1 LRLIFTLVA
10 AAVLPHELRGDS
22 VRPAEQLSVLTTA
35 AAVHD
40 LTLNDARRHYPVHLR
55 AVCVV
60 CFAGWHGFFA
70 NDGVSGVYVETKDRV
85 LLTAAIHPGTW
96 LQIDGVSNEG
106 EFAPIVDQASLR
118 ILADKPIPAA
128 RTVSLDRLSTGVE
141 DGQWIAFDGTVRSAA
156 FRDSMLDLVIAAGRL
171 QVEVMTQPGARQF
184 GSLIDARVRV
194 RGAAGPILNQ
204 RGQLI
209 GTNIYTP
216 NLRYIDILQP
226 APLDPFLEPIQPIS
240 RIFEYTPRTG
250 SDRLVRIRGVVVARW
265 AQTVYIS
272 DGVHGASVAGRETN
286 TLQLGDLVDAVGY
299 PALGDSAH
307 TIEDAIFNRRGTAP
321 LPAPKR
327 VSAKDALS
335 GDYEGDIV
343 QLDGRL
349 IGQERAADQTTLL
362 VAAGGD
368 VFSAIDPTDISDPSL
383 AGLEDGSSIRLTGIC
398 VISETLASRHF
409 RLPRAFQILL
419 RAPADIVV
427 IQRPSWWT
435 PTHAL
440 IVTELTLV
448 GMIMVFGWVVALRR
462 RVAQQTKLLR
472 SSEERFRH
480 LALHDDLTGLATRL
494 LFNDRLGVALE
505 SNRRHPSG
513 LAMLMVDVD
522 HFKAINDTLGHQA
535 GDKVLRVTAER
546 LQRAVR
552 REDTV
557 ARLGGDEFVVLL
569 PDLNDLG
576 AAVRIADLL
585 VGMLASPVPVGDIE
599 VPVSVSIGVCAV
611 SDLEMDADLLIKNA
625 DTALYQAK
633 AAGRN
638 RFALYKPAQPQPVD
652 PPANP
657 AARPPY
663 SRMS

>member
-1 LRLIFTLVA
+1 
-10 AAVLPHELRGDS
+10 
-22 VRPAEQLSVLTTA
+22 
-35 AAVHD
+35 
-40 LTLNDARRHYPVHLR
+40 
-55 AVCVV
+55 
-60 CFAGWHGFFA
+60 
-70 NDGVSGVYVETKDRV
+70 
-85 LLTAAIHPGTW
+85 
-96 LQIDGVSNEG
+96 
-106 EFAPIVDQASLR
+106 
-118 ILADKPIPAA
+118 
-128 RTVSLDRLSTGVE
+128 
-141 DGQWIAFDGTVRSAA
+141 
-156 FRDSMLDLVIAAGRL
+156 
-171 QVEVMTQPGARQF
+171 
-184 GSLIDARVRV
+184 
-194 RGAAGPILNQ
+194 
-204 RGQLI
+204 
-209 GTNIYTP
+209 
-216 NLRYIDILQP
+216 
-226 APLDPFLEPIQPIS
+226 
-240 RIFEYTPRTG
+240 
-250 SDRLVRIRGVVVARW
+250 
-265 AQTVYIS
+265 
-272 DGVHGASVAGRETN
+272 
-286 TLQLGDLVDAVGY
+286 
-299 PALGDSAH
+299 
-307 TIEDAIFNRRGTAP
+307 
-321 LPAPKR
+321 
-327 VSAKDALS
+327 
-335 GDYEGDIV
+335 
-343 QLDGRL
+343 
-349 IGQERAADQTTLL
+349 
-362 VAAGGD
+362 
-368 VFSAIDPTDISDPSL
+368 
-383 AGLEDGSSIRLTGIC
+383 
-398 VISETLASRHF
+398 
-409 RLPRAFQILL
+409 
-419 RAPADIVV
+419 
-427 IQRPSWWT
+427 
-435 PTHAL
+435 
-440 IVTELTLV
+440 
-448 GMIMVFGWVVALRR
+448 
-462 RVAQQTKLLR
+462 VAQQTKLLR